1 MKLKNFIIIILT
13 AALLCLGG
21 LYLKVLNE
29 QAELESSLSEMTA
42 QFQSLSRTAEEIVAQ
57 ANANNEL
64 YDYITGASEA
74 AEMSE
79 EPAEENVF
87 SQEMDADASSQ
98 AEAFGPMPAAA
109 SPSPTASPS
118 DSEANLSPSS
128 GESSALTNTGL
139 ELLQVQAEQKIQN
152 LNAADGQWAL
162 YIEDLSS
169 PSSFSVQDQQMQAAS
184 LIKLFIMG
192 SVYENY
198 DILVQ
203 NNGAEAID
211 SALTSMITVS
221 DNDAANTLVSFLG
234 SGDTGVGMAMVN
246 DFCTRMGYSNTHMGR
261 LLLDWNASD
270 DNYTSVSD
278 CGHFLSSVYKN
289 DGTLS
294 HAEDM
299 YNLLKAQERTNK
311 IPEGIPSADG
321 AQCANKTGELDTV
334 ENDAAIIYN
343 APSTDYIMCIMS
355 QGLSDTASARVHIA
369 ELSREIY
376 GFFNE

>member
-13 AALLCLGG
+13 AALLGLGG

-29 QAELESSLSEMTA
+29 QAELENSLAEMTA
-42 QFQSLSRTAEEIVAQ
+42 QFQSISRTAEEIVAQ

-64 YDYITGASEA
+64 YDHITGAADEIA
-74 AEMSE
+74 APE
-79 EPAEENVF
+79 EPTEENVF
-87 SQEMDADASSQ
+87 SQDTAPDSET
-98 AEAFGPMPAAA
+98 FGPMPSAAVSPTT
-109 SPSPTASPS
+109 SPSGEEAQTQ
-118 DSEANLSPSS
+118 EANLSPLR
-128 GESSALTNTGL
+128 GENSVLTNTGL

-152 LNAADGQWAL
+152 LNAADGQWGL
-162 YIEDLSS
+162 YIENLTS
-169 PSSFSVQDQQMQAAS
+169 PSSFSVQDQKMQAAS

-192 SVYENY
+192 SVYESY
-198 DILVQ
+198 DVLVQ
-203 NNGAEAID
+203 NQGADAVD
-211 SALTSMITVS
+211 SALRSMITVS
-221 DNDAANTLVSFLG
+221 DNDSANTLVSYLG
-234 SGDTGVGMAMVN
+234 SGDTSVGMAMVN

-261 LLLDWNASD
+261 LLLDFNATD

-278 CGHFLSSVYKN
+278 CGRFLSSVYKN

-294 HAEDM
+294 HTEDM
-299 YNLLKAQERTNK
+299 YELLKAQERTNK

-343 APSTDYIMCIMS
+343 APSADYIMCIMS
-355 QGLSDTASARVHIA
+355 QGLSDTASARTHIS